1 MTPVRLPAVR
11 IVHVPTGISAIAE
24 HRSQFRAKDGAYALL
39 RARLWARAAGIA
51 TDREVCAVELPDAE
65 PYPHDLLAHRAPIGI
80 APPAAPH
87 DGELPPETRRR
98 ERNGSRRRG

>member
-1 MTPVRLPAVR
+1 MTVTDTDTDPC
-11 IVHVPTGISAIAE
+11 TGC
-24 HRSQFRAKDGAYALL
+24 
-39 RARLWARAAGIA
+39 ARLIVDPDPRIPPRCERAAHPGQIGC
-51 TDREVCAVELPDAE
+51 TR
-65 PYPHDLLAHRAPIGI
+65 YPPRRGAGI